1 MSSIPKPPPI
11 EEIDQISDK
20 VRELYNPVTV
30 FKFSS
35 QSNTKPA
42 PGKGVGETLAPDSA
56 PLFQELAS
64 IPEWRRKL
72 SNSWPS
78 EFSFDNHQWATAEHY
93 FEASKFKNGNQAF
106 YATFALDSQTPP
118 TDLAKNPVMA
128 KAAASKTG
136 KYNSDLLRPP
146 EVKMD
151 PDFFV
156 DDEKRKKQELFYAQF
171 AKFTQNDE
179 MKKLLLATKDA
190 KLVHSERGGAQEV
203 YEGLMYVRKWLL
215 NGALPSSSP
224 PTPPPPPPIVP
235 VAAASETETATPAA
249 DMPNPEESTPATE
262 TATNPPA
269 EAPKQSTSFF

>member
-1 MSSIPKPPPI
+1 MSSTPKPPPV
-11 EEIDQISDK
+11 EEINQISDK
-20 VRELYNPVTV
+20 VRELYNPSTV

-42 PGKGVGETLAPDSA
+42 PGKGAGETLASESA
-56 PLFQELAS
+56 PLFQELAT

-72 SNSWPS
+72 ANSWPS
-78 EFSFDNHQWATAEHY
+78 EFSLDNHKWATAEHY

-118 TDLAKNPVMA
+118 TDLAKNPVVA
-128 KAAASKTG
+128 KAAASKAG
-136 KYNSDLLRPP
+136 KYQGNLLRPA
-146 EVKMD
+146 EVKID
-151 PDFFV
+151 SDFFV

-179 MKKLLLATKDA
+179 MKKLLLATRDA

-203 YEGLMYVRKWLL
+203 YEGLMYVRKWLQ
-215 NGALPSSSP
+215 NGALPSPPPQPTPAPTPAPSP
-224 PTPPPPPPIVP
+224 PVVP
-235 VAAASETETATPAA
+235 ADAAAADTETPT
-249 DMPNPEESTPATE
+249 PEETTQTTAE
-262 TATNPPA
+262 TATN